1 MVMNSDAIAVGASA
15 RRPHGVDG
23 GANGAMNGANAV
35 RPYSNVMVVGASGGR
50 PHEVDGDE

>member
-1 MVMNSDAIAVGASA
+1 MNSDAIAVGASA